1 MEKMAKRLDLRTWLS
16 YHICVVIFLY
26 LNGTSKMDNGH
37 PDIRHTENISFYD
50 EKVSSCDAVSM
61 LDKR

>member
-1 MEKMAKRLDLRTWLS
+1 MAKRLDLRTWLS

-26 LNGTSKMDNGH
+26 LNGTIVMDNG
-37 PDIRHTENISFYD
+37 HTENISFYD